1 MCTSSVGCGKAC
13 ELIYQVA
20 FFPSREFSSC
30 AVPCASYPAGARRS
44 WGPYLSWDIHLLR
57 HLLCSGTS
65 FWASVSVLRLALQLA
80 FSGSCTVIRGMQKQS
95 DESFGGGQAQPVQT
109 DDVGVHVEP
118 YNIGFGFLE
127 PAADQPLSGC
137 PSRDA
142 HDVDGIGPQVNPWH
156 YEPGASE
163 ASPSVLPSDGFD
175 EVSLH
180 SLTAHRSRIILL
192 FLPRF
197 MMHFCKKSF
206 QQPLMRRTLNCLGKK
221 GSSRKSLAIPCLM
234 P

>member
-20 FFPSREFSSC
+20 FFLKGIFELCGALCILSSG
-30 AVPCASYPAGARRS
+30 CASQLRA
-44 WGPYLSWDIHLLR
+44 LFVLDIHLLR

-118 YNIGFGFLE
+118 YNIGFGFLNL
-127 PAADQPLSGC
+127 PLINPCQFAQAAMPMKLMALD
-137 PSRDA
+137 
-142 HDVDGIGPQVNPWH
+142 
-156 YEPGASE
+156 
-163 ASPSVLPSDGFD
+163 
-175 EVSLH
+175 
-180 SLTAHRSRIILL
+180 HR
-192 FLPRF
+192 
-197 MMHFCKKSF
+197 
-206 QQPLMRRTLNCLGKK
+206 
-221 GSSRKSLAIPCLM
+221 
-234 P
+234 